1 MFRYTIPLTMKT
13 LLKLVLPA
21 SLLMTACQQTKT
33 PVKEK
38 PVQIDTM
45 QLIALPAPSAEKVAS
60 NEVSVVSRDSTTY
73 VRFGDCYFSLDWI
86 SADQQRNDFEKHPD
100 TLYFSLAPKH
110 TIEGQM
116 LAITTGEAEKIKVWQ
131 RFETSARIGRQV
143 LRQWKHYRSDW
154 EQLHPEASN
163 FFICRQYTP
172 AQTNLLPDDATL
184 ESLRQHVKKHYGQ
197 SLFNQVALLESLPE
211 AVITTYFLKFNGTLR
226 NSPIKINKLLIIEV
240 TP

>member
-1 MFRYTIPLTMKT
+1 MKT

-21 SLLMTACQQTKT
+21 SLLMTACQQSKT
-33 PVKEK
+33 PVKER

-60 NEVSVVSRDSTTY
+60 NEVSVVARDSTTY
-73 VRFGDCYFSLDWI
+73 VRFGDSYFSLDWI

-100 TLYFSLAPKH
+100 TLYFLLAPKR

-131 RFETSARIGRQV
+131 RFETSARVGRQL
-143 LRQWKHYRSDW
+143 LRQWKHHRSDW
-154 EQLHPEASN
+154 QQLHPEANN
-163 FFICRQYTP
+163 FFICRKYTS
-172 AQTNLLPDDATL
+172 AQTNQLPDDATL
-184 ESLRQHVKKHYGQ
+184 QGLQQHVRKYCGQ
-197 SLFNQVALLESLPE
+197 ALFNQVAHLEKLPE
-211 AVITTYFLKFNGTLR
+211 AVISTYYLKFNGTLR
-226 NSPIKINKLLIIEV
+226 NSPTKINKLLVIQV